1 MQNVFSTEREK
12 ENSRLR
18 KVLGSRAGVKRK
30 RSKSGKSCSL
40 ARSLARSPP
49 LSVSVCICSE
59 RPLTPLAHTHTHTHS
74 TKHNAGTA
82 TPRVQR
88 GGDKSNI
95 ATASAH
101 TISRCMLDGCVL
113 RASPTTP
120 RGWRRGEISFVSSGN
135 LRGLRQAPPR
145 GADRALLY
153 PRTGDALGS
162 PLWNSN

>member
-59 RPLTPLAHTHTHTHS
+59 RPLTPLAHTHTHTQHQTQRRHS
-74 TKHNAGTA
+74 DTEGTERRREIKYSNSIGTHN
-82 TPRVQR
+82 
-88 GGDKSNI
+88 
-95 ATASAH
+95 
-101 TISRCMLDGCVL
+101 L
-113 RASPTTP
+113 
-120 RGWRRGEISFVSSGN
+120 
-135 LRGLRQAPPR
+135 
-145 GADRALLY
+145 ALH
-153 PRTGDALGS
+153 A
-162 PLWNSN
+162 